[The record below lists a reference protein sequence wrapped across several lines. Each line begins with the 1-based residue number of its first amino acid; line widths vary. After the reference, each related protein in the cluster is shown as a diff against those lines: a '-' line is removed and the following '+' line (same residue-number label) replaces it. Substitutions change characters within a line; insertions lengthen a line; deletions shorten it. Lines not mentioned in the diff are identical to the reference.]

1 MNFVAG
7 MLVTG
12 IQRIITIFFC
22 STCMCV
28 CVCVCIKQ
36 EIRTESKYIS
46 RKSLSTVNYGM
57 IQGLVVI
64 IKNGSSSS

>member
-22 STCMCV
+22 STCM